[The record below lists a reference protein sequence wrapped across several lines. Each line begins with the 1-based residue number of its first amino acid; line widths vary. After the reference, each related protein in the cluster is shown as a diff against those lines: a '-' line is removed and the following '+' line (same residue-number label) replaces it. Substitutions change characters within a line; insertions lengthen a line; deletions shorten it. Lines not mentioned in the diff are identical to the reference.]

1 MIVAAVFA
9 VSLVLGGWM
18 GVRYG
23 EAKHKVE
30 LDLDWLARREADRDV
45 WEPDE
50 LWGAQQRLTDPASP
64 HAGVSVTPAAAAPT
78 SAGFAGGGG
87 HLRDELIEELVDEY
101 RTKLYSW
108 FR

>member
-1 MIVAAVFA
+1 MMFAAVFA
-9 VSLVLGGWM
+9 VSLALGGWM
-18 GVRYG
+18 GLRYG

-50 LWGAQQRLTDPASP
+50 LWGAQQRLTDPATP
-64 HAGVSVTPAAAAPT
+64 PAGVSVTPTAADA
-78 SAGFAGGGG
+78 SATAAGGGG
-87 HLRDELIEELVDEY
+87 HLLRDELIEELVDEY
-101 RTKLYSW
+101 RTKLYEW